1 MKKVLAFIVCSS
13 LSISAYCQHDKNL
26 SIWYISPVLYNPG
39 AISTGVEDY
48 SFTTNFRSQW
58 PTIPEPGLG
67 MRTNT
72 LNAEFKIP
80 DGLMGSNNFGV
91 GLNVLNEQTGVA
103 NLMTTNVSIP
113 INYTLQLDKRNKLSL
128 GVSPGYFQQSVDR
141 GSQTWESEW
150 NGSSFVSDKNTEPG
164 FNNAYGSIDIGTGI
178 FYQHTYRNKTRLY
191 GGIALN
197 HLTKQKINFFFP
209 SKDRMYLNTVIS
221 VGGDIATKK
230 RDLRIQPNVIYFK
243 SGPGYNLMA
252 GVSLEH
258 ILREG
263 SEITTINKT
272 VCVNYGFY
280 YRHKDA
286 ISATFGFKV
295 KGVRFGLA
303 FDANLSYLSQATNS
317 IGGVEV
323 YFKSMHLYKK
333 SGSKGK
339 IKKLS

>member
-1 MKKVLAFIVCSS
+1 MKRVITLIACTS
-13 LSISAYCQHDKNL
+13 LSLTALAQQDKNL
-26 SIWYISPVLYNPG
+26 SVWYQSPVLYNPG
-39 AISTGVEDY
+39 AIAIGEEDF

-58 PTIPEPGLG
+58 LTIPEPGIG

-80 DGLMGSNNFGV
+80 DGLMGTNNFGI
-91 GLNVLNEQTGVA
+91 GLNVLNDQTGVA
-103 NLMTTNVSIP
+103 KLMTTNVSIP
-113 INYTLQLDKRNKLSL
+113 INYTMQLDKRNKLSI
-128 GVSPGYFQQSVDR
+128 GVSPGYYQQSVDR
-141 GSQTWESEW
+141 GSQTWESDW
-150 NGSSFVSDKNTEPG
+150 NGNNYLQNKNTELG
-164 FNNAYGSIDIGTGI
+164 LNNSYGSIDLGTGI
-178 FYQHTYRNKTRLY
+178 FYQYEYRNKTRLY

-197 HLTKQKINFFFP
+197 HLTRQKINFSFAGD
-209 SKDRMYLNTVIS
+209 KLYLNS
-221 VGGDIATKK
+221 VFSAGADITTKK
-230 RDLRIQPNVIYFK
+230 RDLRIQPNLIFFK

-252 GVSLEH
+252 GVSMEH

-272 VCVNYGFY
+272 VCVNYGMY

-286 ISATFGFKV
+286 ISATFGFKI
-295 KGVRFGLA
+295 KGIRFGLA

-317 IGGVEV
+317 LGAVEV

-333 SGSKGK
+333 TGSKGK